1 VVELPEGPLLW
12 LLVGTAVLLVAAWGA
27 ALIDLSRNEVRH
39 LPKWAWALIIVV
51 VTFPIGVIL
60 YLAVGRIPAGERRS
74 GAPRAPTEQAP
85 IELRPAAATSPPADA
100 GSAQPT
106 DAVIATESLRKVYG
120 ETTALAEIDLSV
132 PRGTTYGLIGPNGA
146 GKTTML
152 SILAGLRRP
161 TSGTIHLGVD
171 RRRIAVLVDTP
182 LFEPWLSGREVVDL
196 ARHLVAPDLP
206 GDRVDAAL
214 HEVGLA
220 EAAARRCGGYSR
232 GMLQRLGIATC
243 LVGNPEVLML
253 DEPSSALDPGGRREV
268 LDLIGR
274 LAGSTTVVLSTHILA
289 DVQQVCDVVGVIDRG
304 RLRYQGPIS
313 ELLARTSSA
322 YSLQVRGETDR
333 LVAALEQ
340 QPWTRSVERQSA
352 GRVRLV
358 TDDAAAAE
366 RVVPRLVAEQDLSLI
381 SFNPATDLETAF
393 LELTR

>member
-1 VVELPEGPLLW
+1 MVEWLEGPLLW
-12 LLVGTAVLLVAAWGA
+12 VALAGGALLLVIWGLL
-27 ALIDLSRNEVRH
+27 LFDLRRSEVRH
-39 LPKWAWALIIVV
+39 LPRWAWALIIVL
-51 VTFPIGVIL
+51 VTFPIGPIL
-60 YLAVGRIPAGERRS
+60 YLAIGRVPASERATS
-74 GAPRAPTEQAP
+74 GPSRTAEPSALH
-85 IELRPAAATSPPADA
+85 LRPAARDAVPPEAA
-100 GSAQPT
+100 PRPSEA
-106 DAVIATESLRKVYG
+106 AVIATESLHKVYG
-120 ETTALAEIDLSV
+120 ETTALADVDLVV
-132 PRGTTYGLIGPNGA
+132 PRGCTYGLIGPNGA

-161 TSGTIHLGVD
+161 TSGTVHLGVE

-182 LFEPWLSGREVVDL
+182 LFEPWLTGHEVVDL

-214 HEVGLA
+214 HEVGLE
-220 EAAARRCGGYSR
+220 EAADRRCGGYSR

-243 LVGNPEVLML
+243 LVGEPEVLML

-274 LAGSTTVVLSTHILA
+274 LAGNKTVVLSTHILA
-289 DVQQVCDVVGVIDRG
+289 DVQQVCDMVGVIDRG

-322 YSLQVRGETDR
+322 YSLHVRGVVDG
-333 LVAALEQ
+333 LVAALEE
-340 QPWTRSVERQSA
+340 QPWTRGVERLAA
-352 GRVRLV
+352 GRLRLV
-358 TDDAAAAE
+358 TDDAAEAE
-366 RVVPRLVAEQDLSLI
+366 RVVPRLVADQELALI

>member
-1 VVELPEGPLLW
+1 MVELPEGPLLW
-12 LLVGTAVLLVAAWGA
+12 LLVGAAVLLVAAWGA
-27 ALIDLSRNEVRH
+27 ALSDLSRNAVRH

-60 YLAVGRIPAGERRS
+60 YLAVGRVPTGERRS
-74 GAPRAPTEQAP
+74 EAPRAPTEQAP
-85 IELRPAAATSPPADA
+85 IELRPAAATPGPVDA
-100 GSAQPT
+100 GAGKPT

-152 SILAGLRRP
+152 SILSGLRRP

-220 EAAARRCGGYSR
+220 EAADRRCGGYSR

-243 LVGNPEVLML
+243 LVGDPEVLML

-289 DVQQVCDVVGVIDRG
+289 DVQQVCDVVGVIDHG

-322 YSLQVRGETDR
+322 YSLHVRGETDR

-340 QPWTRSVERQSA
+340 QPWARNVERQSA
-352 GRVRLV
+352 GRLRLV

-366 RVVPRLVAEQDLSLI
+366 RVVPRLIAEQELALV